1 MPNVGELV
9 LGVVVLEPFLR
20 WVEPPD
26 RTSFVSVHL
35 PHQLLL
41 HSRRRGTDLPRVQC
55 AVPVGIEFVRGDSKN
70 VDTFKSH
77 GGARFPR
84 IVLRRG
90 LALKIE
96 DTIEEW
102 LWWGWFVCAKTGAF
116 KFSTKE
122 LPNLTRTVRTFVQVC
137 GCSIHDMYMFTC
149 KIQAQAAL

>member
-102 LWWGWFVCAKTGAF
+102 VVVGMVCVRKNRCFQIFHKGAPKFNSNSNNICTG
-116 KFSTKE
+116 
-122 LPNLTRTVRTFVQVC
+122 VWVY
-137 GCSIHDMYMFTC
+137 MYIGY
-149 KIQAQAAL
+149 KHRRLISK